1 MILYSNTFA
10 HYNKNLVKI
19 HTNPDKIQTNP
30 VKIQTNPDT
39 VNGNLGL
46 AKCKLKKIQQIH
58 VRSHTGV
65 IMNEKVD
72 GMASKFVRDQIKLL

>member
-10 HYNKNLVKI
+10 HYNKYPVKI

-39 VNGNLGL
+39 VNGNLSL
-46 AKCKLKKIQQIH
+46 AK
-58 VRSHTGV
+58 
-65 IMNEKVD
+65 
-72 GMASKFVRDQIKLL
+72 